1 MTEAPDPSSTRRVRL
16 RPRDGRQPSGLGSR
30 HHPARMIHPAPP
42 RWSTR
47 GRWTAQ
53 QDVGVQ
59 DVSCSLDRRDDHGCG
74 SHRADRAGCLRL
86 GSRLCPTRSC
96 RSQRADRV
104 RCAGAFLS
112 EVLHVIEVDVS
123 HEAVKVL
130 AEVTLVWVLF
140 ADAARVRLRD
150 LRADLG
156 LYTRLLAVGLPLT
169 IAAGTLLALVVRR
182 HGHLDLAARRCRAG
196 TDRRSSR
203 RSGDDRPSRSGTG
216 PASAERRERTQ
227 RRHRHPGRDGCHR
240 RCGDRGQHRWPS
252 ERGRRADRSCHRPR
266 GWRRRWRCRRHGD
279 AHGATP
285 RLGVGGPRRAR
296 CAGPGIGC
304 LRGHVWLGGNGF
316 VAAFVAGLAFGNSAG
331 RGGAKE
337 VFYVEQSAGLVSLVT
352 WLFFGAV
359 AVPTVFEQADWQVVC
374 YAVLS
379 LTVVRMVPVALALIG
394 SGMSLPTV
402 AFIGW
407 FGPRGLASII
417 FALVALED
425 LHGEADR
432 AVAII
437 GMTVLLSVVAHGVT
451 AKPLA
456 SRYGATVD
464 TSARPPGKE
473 PQAPPVRGLLKR
485 HSHSAPIPP
494 PGGASG

>member
-1 MTEAPDPSSTRRVRL
+1 MDAAAIALIALAVFAWGVGSARL
-16 RPRDGRQPSGLGSR
+16 
-30 HHPARMIHPAPP
+30 A
-42 RWSTR
+42 
-47 GRWTAQ
+47 
-53 QDVGVQ
+53 
-59 DVSCSLDRRDDHGCG
+59 
-74 SHRADRAGCLRL
+74 RADLSAPIAFVAL
-86 GSRLCPTRSC
+86 GLL
-96 RSQRADRV
+96 
-104 RCAGAFLS
+104 LS

-169 IAAGTLLALVVRR
+169 IAAGTLLAMWLFDGIGVWMGLLVGAALAPTDAALGAAVMTDPAVPERIRR
-182 HGHLDLAARRCRAG
+182 VLNVESGLNDGIVTPVVTVAIAGAATAASIHGPPSVGGALTDLAIGLAAGVVVGVVGGMAMRMARRRGWASEDLAGPAVLALALAAYAG
-196 TDRRSSR
+196 T
-203 RSGDDRPSRSGTG
+203 
-216 PASAERRERTQ
+216 
-227 RRHRHPGRDGCHR
+227 
-240 RCGDRGQHRWPS
+240 
-252 ERGRRADRSCHRPR
+252 
-266 GWRRRWRCRRHGD
+266 
-279 AHGATP
+279 
-285 RLGVGGPRRAR
+285 L
-296 CAGPGIGC
+296 
-304 LRGHVWLGGNGF
+304 WLDGNGF

-331 RGGAKE
+331 RGGVKE

-359 AVPTVFEQADWQVVC
+359 AVPTVFQQADWQVVC

-379 LTVVRMVPVALALIG
+379 LTVVRMLPVALALIG
-394 SGMSLPTV
+394 SGLSPPTV

-417 FALVALED
+417 FALIALED

-464 TSARPPGKE
+464 SSA
-473 PQAPPVRGLLKR
+473 
-485 HSHSAPIPP
+485 PP
-494 PGGASG
+494 PGWSPRRRRFAGC